1 MGKFKVLV
9 IRELWEHKNSIF
21 VTPLVIFILVTLF
34 SLLGFVSI
42 SIDDLEVQHQGIEYK
57 QSFTAL
63 VHIFATLPAEQL
75 STTLL
80 GVHFGF
86 ASMFYFI
93 MLLVM
98 ALYCLSALFDERKD
112 RSVLFWKSMPV
123 TDVETVLSKLF
134 VACLII
140 PLSFW
145 LFTVLSQFMWM
156 VIAGTVA
163 WFNDV
168 SASQVIW
175 GPISFTAI
183 IFNEFVSYLVNILWT
198 LPAVGWALIA
208 GAYAKRAPFFHAV
221 LPVIIIAIV
230 ESTVFHSGAFS
241 SWLGQRILGMF
252 IFTDGREIQLNLL
265 DMFQN
270 MRIDDTSQA
279 LLKFSNEQTWY
290 GLILG
295 IIFVFISIKIRQRND
310 DAY

>member
-1 MGKFKVLV
+1 MGKFKILV
-9 IRELWEHKNSIF
+9 IRELWEHKNSIL
-21 VTPLVIFILVTLF
+21 VTPLVIFVLVTLF

-42 SIDDLEVQHQGIEYK
+42 SIDDFEVKHQGIEYK

-63 VHIFATLPAEQL
+63 VHIFSTLPADQL
-75 STTLL
+75 ATTLL

-93 MLLVM
+93 MLLVL
-98 ALYCLSALFDERKD
+98 ALYSLSALFDERKD

-134 VACLII
+134 VACIVI

-145 LFTVLSQFMWM
+145 FFTVLSQVMWM

-175 GPISFTAI
+175 GPISLTSI
-183 IFNEFVSYLVNILWT
+183 IFNELLSYLVNILWT

-221 LPVIIIAIV
+221 LPLVIVTIV
-230 ESTVFHSGAFS
+230 ESTVFHSGAIFG
-241 SWLGQRILGMF
+241 WLGQRVLGMF
-252 IFTDGREIQLNLL
+252 IFTDGREVQFNMLE
-265 DMFQN
+265 MFTN
-270 MRIDDTSQA
+270 MRIDDVTHA
-279 LLKFSNEQTWY
+279 LNKLSNDQTWY
-290 GLILG
+290 GLVLG
-295 IIFVFISIKIRQRND
+295 IVLIIISIKIRQRND